1 MRIPFPEG
9 RLMTVPFTLR
19 QIDHVVLRIAD
30 LEKSLHFYRD
40 ILGCTLDK
48 VQEAI
53 GLWQVRAGSSLIDLV
68 PLTGLLGAKG
78 GAGPGAQA
86 RNLDHFALQ
95 VTPFDGAAIRAHL
108 AAHGIAV
115 VEAGQRHGAQGTGPS
130 LYIRDPD
137 GNTVELK
144 GPPDAV

>member
-1 MRIPFPEG
+1 
-9 RLMTVPFTLR
+9 MTVPFTLR

-30 LEKSLHFYRD
+30 LDKSLHFYQD
-40 ILGCTLDK
+40 VLGCTLDK

-68 PLTGLLGAKG
+68 PLSGLLGGRG
-78 GAGPGAQA
+78 GAGPGSER

-95 VTPFDGAAIRAHL
+95 VTPFDEVAIRAHL
-108 AAHGIAV
+108 AAHGVAV
-115 VEAGQRHGAQGTGPS
+115 VEAGPRYGAQGTGPS
-130 LYIRDPD
+130 LYIQDPD

-144 GPPDAV
+144 GPPDA